1 MKKIFF
7 LLLFV
12 TPIVMFGQTSV
23 QTAVTSFANY
33 WAFKNAGVTVTVR
46 DLADGSII
54 ASHNSDLALPP
65 ASIAKLFSTASA
77 FEILG
82 EKYTPKTELYTDGKI
97 NASGAL
103 EGNLYLRA
111 LGDPTLGSKY
121 FNDDGAED
129 QYLKGWVQDMKLAG
143 IKEITGK
150 VIVDGS
156 AFGYQGCPEGWTWG
170 DMGNYY
176 GAGPSAVII
185 NDNILQYYFKTSNIG
200 KPSTLVRTVPEIDGL
215 RLLNNI
221 KGQNVSGDNSLIYG
235 APYSLDLYAS
245 GSLPYNR
252 SSFMV
257 KGTVPDPERLL
268 SKKLYDAIM
277 ANGIK
282 VSDGYEYGRNL
293 QMTNTDLKPYSS
305 MTLIKSWEGKTIE
318 EIAFHTNMRS
328 VNIFAEQLVCLI
340 GYEKKGEGSTSNGL
354 DFITDYWKEKLDL
367 KHLYLH
373 DGSGLSRT
381 NAISSNQFT
390 LLLKYMAG
398 SEKYDVFKST
408 LPTAGQSGTLR
419 KVCKGQAADGRVF
432 AKSGTMNRIKSYA
445 GYVKS
450 KSGKELCF
458 SMTVNNYDCS
468 NSVTVDQMEK
478 LFNAMAN
485 Y

>member
-1 MKKIFF
+1 MKKLFF
-7 LLLFV
+7 LYLFV
-12 TPIVMFGQTSV
+12 APILLFGQTSV
-23 QTAVTSFANY
+23 QTAVNSFADY
-33 WAFKNAGVTVTVR
+33 WAFKNAGITITVR
-46 DLADGSII
+46 NLADGSIV
-54 ASHNSDLALPP
+54 ASHNSDLALAP

-82 EKYTPKTELYTDGKI
+82 EKYSPKTELYTDGKI
-97 NASGAL
+97 NASGVL

-121 FNDDGAED
+121 FNDDGAEG
-129 QYLKGWVQDMKLAG
+129 QYLESWVKDMKLAG

-150 VIVDGS
+150 IIVDGS

-185 NDNILQYYFKTSNIG
+185 NDNILNYYFKTSSIG
-200 KPSTLVRTVPEIDGL
+200 KTSTLVRTVPEIEGL
-215 RLLNNI
+215 RLLNTI

-257 KGTVPDPERLL
+257 KGTVPDPEKLL
-268 SKKLYDAIM
+268 SKKLYDAIIS
-277 ANGIK
+277 NGIK
-282 VSDGYEYGRNL
+282 VSNGYDNNRNL
-293 QMTNTDLKPYSS
+293 LLADAEQKPYSS

-318 EIAFHTNMRS
+318 QIAYHTNMRS

-340 GYEKKGEGSTSNGL
+340 GYEKKGIGSTSNGL
-354 DFITDYWKEKLDL
+354 DYITDYWKGKLGL
-367 KHLYLH
+367 KHLHLH

-398 SEKYDVFKST
+398 SDKYAVFKST
-408 LPTAGQSGTLR
+408 LPTAGQSGTLSN
-419 KVCKGQAADGRVF
+419 VCKGQAAEGRVF

-468 NSVTVDQMEK
+468 NSATVDQMEK
-478 LFNAMAN
+478 LFNAMAI